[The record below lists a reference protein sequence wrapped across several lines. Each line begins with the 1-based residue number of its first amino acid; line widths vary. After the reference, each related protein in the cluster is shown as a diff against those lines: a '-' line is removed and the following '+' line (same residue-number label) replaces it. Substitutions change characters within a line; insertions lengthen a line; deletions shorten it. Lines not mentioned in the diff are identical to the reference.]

1 MDNNDTSNGI
11 EMSVGS
17 TLDNIEKEWDEIQ
30 STHRYKLLRKM
41 GQGSFGT
48 VYET

>member
-1 MDNNDTSNGI
+1 MEMPMTDTISNT
-11 EMSVGS
+11 S
-17 TLDNIEKEWDEIQ
+17 TLGAIDKEWDEIQ
-30 STHRYKLLRKM
+30 STYQYKIIRLM